1 VIREP
6 AFHGGLTVGYK
17 RAVPAMWQYGS
28 GEEQAVP
35 PYGVFFVAGG
45 TTTDCK
51 VLAARG
57 AARV

>member
-35 PYGVFFVAGG
+35 PYGVFF
-45 TTTDCK
+45 C
-51 VLAARG
+51 RG
-57 AARV
+57 RYHDGL